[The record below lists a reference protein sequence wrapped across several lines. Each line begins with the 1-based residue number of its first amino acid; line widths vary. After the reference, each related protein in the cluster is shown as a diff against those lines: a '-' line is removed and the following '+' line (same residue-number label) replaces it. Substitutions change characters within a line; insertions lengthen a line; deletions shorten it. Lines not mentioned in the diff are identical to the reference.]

1 MCGSF
6 SLIFVWYLWMRL
18 FMCGIIIGFILIC
31 FPWFI
36 IQDDDA
42 VNSNRQHCAV
52 GFFNAAISAMLMIVT
67 LGIFHDLMNPSY
79 SKTRKKSINDF
90 KKYFEKY
97 MKFMIFFSYGVT
109 VIFIILAEHY
119 LQIFYNLKDYHESIF
134 CFKILMLSLLFMT
147 INSPLH
153 GGMLAA
159 HKEKTILLITVV
171 QFFFN
176 IIGNLILI
184 PKYGIIGSSI
194 MTVLTEAFDLH
205 YIYYFKKI
213 MPVHIT
219 LSLPFFQQSPWGY
232 FYISARC
239 IT

>member
-1 MCGSF
+1 MTIVANADPLMHRSAGD
-6 SLIFVWYLWMRL
+6 
-18 FMCGIIIGFILIC
+18 FIT
-31 FPWFI
+31 
-36 IQDDDA
+36 
-42 VNSNRQHCAV
+42 HE
-52 GFFNAAISAMLMIVT
+52 
-67 LGIFHDLMNPSY
+67 SY
-79 SKTRKKSINDF
+79 PLRKLKKSIDDF

-171 QFFFN
+171 NF
-176 IIGNLILI
+176 
-184 PKYGIIGSSI
+184 SS
-194 MTVLTEAFDLH
+194 
-205 YIYYFKKI
+205 
-213 MPVHIT
+213 
-219 LSLPFFQQSPWGY
+219 S
-232 FYISARC
+232 
-239 IT
+239 